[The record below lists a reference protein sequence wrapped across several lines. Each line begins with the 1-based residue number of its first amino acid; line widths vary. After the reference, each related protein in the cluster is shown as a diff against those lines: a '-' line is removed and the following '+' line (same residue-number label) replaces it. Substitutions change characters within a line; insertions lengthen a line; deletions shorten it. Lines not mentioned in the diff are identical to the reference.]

1 MLAAAG
7 LDVVVLEM
15 GGYYDDADFD
25 GSELTALPNF
35 YLGAP
40 QASHDQSVMLLAGSC
55 LGGGTVV
62 NYSTSFRT
70 PDEVREEWAGH
81 GVPAF
86 AAKEYTRSLD
96 AVVERLGVN
105 LEHNKPS
112 GRDEI
117 MRAGCDALGWHIDA
131 MPRNVRGCDQGKE
144 CGYCGLGCRIGA
156 KQSTTKTWL
165 ADAANA
171 GARLVVEHARR
182 ASDHRI
188 RRRARRRG
196 AHPRRPSR
204 HSPLARRHRRVRRAA
219 HARRCCAAQGSTTPT
234 SAST

>member
-1 MLAAAG
+1 
-7 LDVVVLEM
+7 
-15 GGYYDDADFD
+15 
-25 GSELTALPNF
+25 
-35 YLGAP
+35 
-40 QASHDQSVMLLAGSC
+40 MLLA
-55 LGGGTVV
+55 GGTVV

-86 AAKEYTRSLD
+86 AAKENTRSLD

-117 MRAGCDALGWHIDA
+117 MRTGCDALGWQIDA
-131 MPRNVRGCDQGKE
+131 MRATCAAATQGKE

-171 GARLVVEHARR
+171 GARLVINTRAERVIIESGNARGVEAPTAIASQSARGR
-182 ASDHRI
+182 S
-188 RRRARRRG
+188 
-196 AHPRRPSR
+196 
-204 HSPLARRHRRVRRAA
+204 SPRAA
-219 HARRCCAAQGSTTPT
+219 RCTPRRCCAAQGSTTPT